1 MSVEEGK
8 KTGLIAGG
16 GSMPAIW
23 LERAQAAGRKV
34 TVYRIE
40 GEKSEHFNSAD
51 GVRDIN
57 PGRLKKLIQQ
67 LKKDG
72 IEDVVM
78 MGKVKKERIFQR
90 RELDGM
96 MENLLKQ
103 LPDHQDET
111 ILRGISRTLKEE
123 GFNLL
128 SQKLYMEGIR
138 PRAGF
143 LTDNDSITREE
154 RSDCEYGVELAGR
167 MAEMEIGQT
176 VLLKRGTVLAVEA
189 VEGTD
194 AAIKRAGKFGAEGMI
209 MAKSSR
215 PRQDDDLEVPAVGP
229 RTVELLAG
237 YNASALALEAG
248 GVVVVEQER
257 MLDKAEKAGVA
268 VLSLKP

>member
-1 MSVEEGK
+1 MSVDEGI

-16 GSMPAIW
+16 GSMPAMW
-23 LERAQAAGRKV
+23 LERAQAAGRQV
-34 TVYRIE
+34 TVYRLE
-40 GEKSEHFNSAD
+40 GEKSENFNRAD
-51 GVRDIN
+51 DVRDIN
-57 PGRLKKLIQQ
+57 PGRLKKLVQL

-78 MGKVKKERIFQR
+78 VGKVKKERIFQSM
-90 RELDGM
+90 ELDEM
-96 MENLLKQ
+96 MENLLRQ

-111 ILRGISRTLKEE
+111 ILRGISLALKEK

-128 SQKLYMEGIR
+128 SQNLYMDGSR
-138 PRAGF
+138 PQAGF
-143 LTDNDSITREE
+143 LTKNDSLTRDE
-154 RSDCEYGVELAGR
+154 RSDCDYGVELAGR

-194 AAIKRAGKFGAEGMI
+194 AAIERAGKFCPEGMI

-229 RTVELLAG
+229 RTIELLAR
-237 YNASALALEAG
+237 YKAAALALEAG
-248 GVVVVEQER
+248 GVVVVERER
-257 MLDKAEKAGVA
+257 MLEKAENAGVA